1 MFRFEVIRARFEE
14 ERMRGV
20 VYTTLC
26 CYMGLE
32 EMRDGSI
39 SNERFCVEAD
49 LLQKGRMSWRASRP
63 SGVANVWRR
72 GSGDTLLTC
81 DTTLKHLDG
90 NSYLVSTGNVRQY
103 RSDAGADSVT
113 TTKEL
118 GGDIVL
124 DEEDNWMGENEAQT
138 TVLQSGDVET
148 ALLEF
153 HIVYHTILPDAVT
166 RDVQFPGSNGRSTF
180 VAMEEHPVL
189 GKPFSFLHPCETAAA
204 MQLLQ
209 AQLQSSST
217 AEASPDSEVPQY
229 LTSWLSLVQPLT
241 GISPLDYY
249 SQEGRGTSPQEVRI
263 RVGGVPPPAT
273 ASTRAK
279 FAFGSRLPDTGTSV
293 LKSNGKAK
301 LHTSIRTRHEHDVR
315 STVNPRKRRRPIS
328 QDEDEVT
335 SDAKTSHRPVTVKT
349 ALPRQGSRLPAP
361 TKVPDLVSGS
371 HLHTKSPSNLQSDT
385 RSRNRQN
392 SESWLPTWVSVQELQ
407 PATEPEFWITRRKM
421 VEAAL
426 EELDAIENRVK
437 AII

>member
-1 MFRFEVIRARFEE
+1 
-14 ERMRGV
+14 
-20 VYTTLC
+20 
-26 CYMGLE
+26 MGLE

-39 SNERFCVEAD
+39 SNERFCMEAD
-49 LLQKGRMSWRASRP
+49 LLQKWSHELASKQAVGCGKCVATWEWRHGNRQ
-63 SGVANVWRR
+63 
-72 GSGDTLLTC
+72 
-81 DTTLKHLDG
+81 HLDG

-118 GGDIVL
+118 GGDIDELLL
-124 DEEDNWMGENEAQT
+124 DEEDNWMGDNEAQT

-153 HIVYHTILPDAVT
+153 HIIYHTIFQTPVLYFRALAVDGTPLNTNAVT

-217 AEASPDSEVPQY
+217 AEVSPDSEVPQY
-229 LTSWLSLVQPLT
+229 LTSWLSLRHFSSSEKAQMAEDAARPRKK
-241 GISPLDYY
+241 
-249 SQEGRGTSPQEVRI
+249 Q

-279 FAFGSRLPDTGTSV
+279 FAFGSRLPDT
-293 LKSNGKAK
+293 
-301 LHTSIRTRHEHDVR
+301 
-315 STVNPRKRRRPIS
+315 VNPRKRRRPIS
-328 QDEDEVT
+328 QDEDEMT

-371 HLHTKSPSNLQSDT
+371 HLHTKSPSNLAIRHKKQ
-385 RSRNRQN
+385 
-392 SESWLPTWVSVQELQ
+392 ESTEQRELVADMA
-407 PATEPEFWITRRKM
+407 ATEPEFWITRRKM

-426 EELDAIENRVK
+426 EELDAIEHRLVPSRSHSRAFRVCSSSSSTR
-437 AII
+437 